1 MRTIIFIKKWGEK
14 SWLVRY
20 DGPYANDMPP
30 HVELGKGNMDTVK
43 AGQVAMLS
51 DLRKVIGAYMWTV
64 GGVKNG
70 GGEAHFTVAFGDKG
84 PLPDVQ

>member
-20 DGPYANDMPP
+20 DGPYTSDTPP
-30 HVELGKGNMDTVK
+30 HVELGKRNMATVK

-51 DLRKVIGAYMWTV
+51 DLREFNGAYQWTV
-64 GGVKNG
+64 EGVKDG
-70 GGEAHFTVAFGDKG
+70 RHRAHFTVAFGDKS
-84 PLPDVQ
+84 PLADFQ